1 MYNNGMSIQELLLKF
16 KRLGLG
22 TDMVLI
28 LIIVVSTVLSFVL
41 GRMSIQGSIAK
52 SLNTTTQSAV
62 VTAGDDSLSEINNQ
76 SQTRKTQ
83 TNVQEQTAIP
93 LKNIQGA
100 YVASKSGTK
109 YHLPWCGSAKQIKEE
124 NKIWFATKEEAEK
137 AGYTPSANCKGI

>member
-1 MYNNGMSIQELLLKF
+1 MSIQELLLKF
-16 KRLGLG
+16 KRLGLR

-41 GRMSIQGSIAK
+41 GRMSIQGSVSK
-52 SLNTTTQSAV
+52 SLNTTIQGAV
-62 VTAGDDSLSEINNQ
+62 VTAGIDSLPEINNQ
-76 SQTRKTQ
+76 TQIRKTQ
-83 TNVQEQTAIP
+83 TNVQKQMAIP
-93 LKNIQGA
+93 SENIQGA

>member
-1 MYNNGMSIQELLLKF
+1 MSIQELLLKF
-16 KRLGLG
+16 KRLGLR

-28 LIIVVSTVLSFVL
+28 LIIVVSTVLSFAL
-41 GRMSIQGSIAK
+41 GRMSVQGSIPK
-52 SLNTTTQSAV
+52 SLNTTIQSAV
-62 VTAGDDSLSEINNQ
+62 VTTGVDSLPEIDNQ
-76 SQTRKTQ
+76 TQIKKTQ
-83 TNVQEQTAIP
+83 TNVLKQTATP
-93 LKNIQGA
+93 SENIQGG